1 MQLALP
7 LSLQLPKQ
15 IELPF
20 KDKFKSLIQIQ
31 TEPQIT
37 LQIIPHFNV
46 TNGLKIEKILDGL
59 HSLDI
64 PLHQRFKL
72 HNNKIIYS
80 PKQTFSYAILLEQ
93 TNISFYYTIPKSIQ
107 DWFIQRVYSN
117 WTNMVTIIPAST
129 PYLNKFYDSNLLEWQ
144 LKPKYP
150 TYKSLRDDYRD
161 TPIPSILSCSKDLSN
176 ITNDRILL
184 EFTFSPIQDT
194 LWKEQTLEQ
203 QQRYR
208 KGLLQDNINTGIGW
222 TIFDGIFKIIDG
234 IFEFSNIIFEVQ
246 PKKRTYYYSH
256 STNEMLEHYD
266 PKSNEVKY
274 NTNRNRLNSS
284 SRQKVNH
291 NGFIGKLRILSQSE
305 DKVKRDIF
313 AKTMQVVLRELH
325 DDNEFV
331 VTKKRILNNQD
342 ENKINKQIKPM
353 KVNFLFDKFVYSSK
367 EIGQLLQ
374 LPTRQWQTE
383 YPIEKVDTQEINLP
397 SVLLK
402 GGIQQGTAKY
412 KGQVQTVYWNNT
424 DRDVACLPKCWF
436 GIQGSGKT
444 KALTRYGVESVEN
457 GRGLIVLDGI
467 KNCELSDEI
476 RDCLPADFPEE
487 KIIELNLSDLEHI
500 IPLSWNEININ
511 KLTKETDRLKFSNNL
526 AQELIKFLESMV
538 DDPRE
543 KLSPK
548 MKRYL
553 SNAGLLT
560 FSIPDTTIMDVL
572 MCLIDSDKR
581 HELINKSKLQPD
593 NRIIMSLL
601 ELDDKNGDTK
611 LNLVQGIIDRLDLL
625 LGDYVLSNLFSTK
638 GTKNI
643 DFTKWIKGN
652 YVVLCK
658 MPADELNESTIKILT
673 TFLISKIWF
682 AKLMLGREKEISH
695 TVVICDEVHK
705 TQLKFENI
713 REMRKYGLEYIFSA
727 HQPSD
732 FKHILNTLKSA
743 GCSFT
748 LLTTTKEN
756 IKHFESEIK
765 PYTVDEVMDL
775 KKYHGLSICNYDK
788 QYIAF
793 EITLPDVYGKDRFVD
808 RSYLSE
814 KCKVKYGMKVD

>member
-7 LSLQLPKQ
+7 LPKT
-15 IELPF
+15 IELLSW
-20 KDKFKSLIQIQ
+20 DKVKSLVEIQ
-31 TEPQIT
+31 TEPQVC
-37 LQIIPHFNV
+37 LQIIPHFNIS
-46 TNGLKIEKILDGL
+46 NGVKIEKILDGL

-64 PLHQRFKL
+64 SINERVKFKD
-72 HNNKIIYS
+72 NKLIYNT
-80 PKQTFSYAILLEQ
+80 KRYFSYAILLESN
-93 TNISFYYTIPKSIQ
+93 NISFYYTIPKSIQ
-107 DWFIQRVYSN
+107 DWFIQRVYAN
-117 WTNMVTIIPAST
+117 WVNMVTIIPANH
-129 PYLNKFYDSNLLEWQ
+129 YFDKFSNPMEWQ

-161 TPIPSILSCSKDLSN
+161 TPIPSILSTSKDLVE
-176 ITNDRILL
+176 NDKVLL
-184 EFTFSPIQDT
+184 EFTFSPIHDN
-194 LWKEQTLEQ
+194 LWKEKTLEN

-208 KGLLQDNINTGIGW
+208 KGLLKDNINSGIGW

-234 IFEFSNIIFEVQ
+234 IFEFSNILLEVK

-256 STNEMLEHYD
+256 STNEMLESYD

-274 NTNRNRLNSS
+274 NVNRNRLNSS
-284 SRQKVNH
+284 SRQKINH

-313 AKTMQVVLRELH
+313 AKTMQVALRELH
-325 DDNEFV
+325 DDNEFI
-331 VTKKRILNNQD
+331 VTKKRELK
-342 ENKINKQIKPM
+342 EVKSPKI
-353 KVNFLFDKFVYSSK
+353 NFLFDNFVYSSK
-367 EIGQLLQ
+367 EIGQLIQ
-374 LPTRQWQTE
+374 LPTKQWQQE
-383 YPIEKVDTQEINLP
+383 YPIEKVDVQEINLP
-397 SVLLK
+397 DVLLK
-402 GGIQQGTAKY
+402 GGIQIGTAKY
-412 KGQVQTVYWNNT
+412 KGQTQTVYWNNT

-444 KALTRYGVESVEN
+444 KGLARYGVESVEN

-467 KNCELSDEI
+467 KSCELSDEI
-476 RDCLPADFPEE
+476 RDCLPVDFPED
-487 KIIELNLSDLEHI
+487 KIIELNLSDLEHV

-560 FSIPDTTIMDVL
+560 FSIPNTTIMDVL
-572 MCLIDSDKR
+572 LCLTDYDKR
-581 HELINKSKLQPD
+581 HELIDRSKLQPD
-593 NRIIMSLL
+593 NRIILSML

-625 LGDYVLSNLFSTK
+625 LGDYVLSNLFSAK
-638 GTKNI
+638 GAKEI

-658 MPADELNESTIKILT
+658 MPQDELNDATIKVLT

-682 AKLMLGREKEISH
+682 AKLMLGKDVNHS
-695 TVVICDEVHK
+695 VVICDEVHR
-705 TQLKFENI
+705 TSLKFENI
-713 REMRKYGLEYIFSA
+713 REMRKFGLEYIFSA

-748 LLTTTKEN
+748 LLTTTKDN

-765 PYTVDEVMDL
+765 PFTVDEVMDL
-775 KKYHGLSICNYDK
+775 KKYHGLCICNYDK

-793 EITLPDVYGKDRFVD
+793 EATLPPLYSKERYID

-814 KCKVKYGMKVD
+814 KCAKKYGKVVGEI